1 MKITED
7 MKVCEILDLDDRLE
21 NIFENH
27 GLPCWGCPGA
37 VQETLR
43 EAADGH
49 DIDIAA
55 LLEDLNKEV

>member
-21 NIFENH
+21 VLFENH
-27 GLPCWGCPGA
+27 GLPCSGCPGA

-43 EAADGH
+43 EAADGP
-49 DIDIAA
+49 DIDITA
-55 LLEDLNKEV
+55 LLEDLNKEA